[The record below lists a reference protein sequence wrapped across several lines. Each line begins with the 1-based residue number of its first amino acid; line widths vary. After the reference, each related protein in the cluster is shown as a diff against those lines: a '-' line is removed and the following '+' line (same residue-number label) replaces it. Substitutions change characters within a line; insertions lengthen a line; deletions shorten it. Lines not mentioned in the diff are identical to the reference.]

1 MNASSPDA
9 GRGAPPHQPPISY
22 NPTDPL
28 VRLDPYDAYARLR
41 AENPVWYQEGAGI
54 WFLSSHADCLRALRE
69 PRFSARLGQHV
80 RQRADPLPESMLT
93 TDPPEHTRLRGPVQ
107 AELAP
112 GRVALLGAHLRT
124 EAGALVSQWED
135 GEEVDLVS
143 AFAVPLATGALGAL
157 LGMPSDDLERFG
169 RLAAAAAPQLDPLDP
184 PEPGSAASVAV
195 EELLGWFADLLGPR
209 RTSST
214 DDVMGALVRAYEAER
229 LDAREVLAACSLL
242 VVGGFE
248 PLVDALSL
256 GVWLQLRHGGVIRD
270 DPGIVE
276 EVLRYDAPIQFAARV
291 ALEDVA
297 FDGTVVEAGQS
308 VVVLL
313 GSANRDPERFVDPDV
328 FEPARSPNPHLAFGA
343 GPHHCPGAAFT
354 RLVAGTAASVLAET
368 WPRTRL
374 ARDPVRRDT
383 LVPRG
388 LSTLPVSVGR

>member
-9 GRGAPPHQPPISY
+9 GHGAAPHRPPMPY

-28 VRLDPYDAYARLR
+28 VRLDPYEAYARLR
-41 AENPVWYQEGAGI
+41 AESPVWYHGAHLVSQQACRLPARAPGAT
-54 WFLSSHADCLRALRE
+54 LLGPPRGPARPATGGSASGVDADHG
-69 PRFSARLGQHV
+69 SARAH
-80 RQRADPLPESMLT
+80 
-93 TDPPEHTRLRGPVQ
+93 PPLRGPVQ

-112 GRVALLGAHLRT
+112 ERVALLGAHLRT

-135 GEEVDLVS
+135 GQEVDLVS
-143 AFAVPLATGALGAL
+143 AFAVPCATSALGAL

-184 PEPGSAASVAV
+184 PEPGSPAGVAI
-195 EELLGWFADLLGPR
+195 EELLGWFADLLGRR
-209 RTSST
+209 RTLPT

-270 DPGIVE
+270 DPGVV

-297 FDGTVVEAGQS
+297 FDGAVVAAGQP

-313 GSANRDPERFVDPDV
+313 GSANRDPERFVDPDA

-354 RLVAGTAASVLAET
+354 RLVAGTAASVFTET
-368 WPRTRL
+368 WPRSRL

>member
-9 GRGAPPHQPPISY
+9 GSGAPPHRPPMPY

-41 AENPVWYQEGAGI
+41 AENPVWHHEGAGI
-54 WFLSSHADCLRALRE
+54 WFLSRHADCLRVLRE
-69 PRFSARLGQHV
+69 PCFSARLGQHV
-80 RQRADPLPESMLT
+80 RQRSDPLPESMLT

-112 GRVALLGAHLRT
+112 ERVALLGAHLRA
-124 EAGALVSQWED
+124 EARALVSQWED
-135 GEEVDLVS
+135 GQEVDLVS
-143 AFAVPLATGALGAL
+143 AFAAPFATGALGSL
-157 LGMPSDDLERFG
+157 LGMPSDELERFG

-184 PEPGSAASVAV
+184 PEPGSAAGVAV
-195 EELLGWFADLLGPR
+195 EELLAWFADLLGR
-209 RTSST
+209 RRVSPT
-214 DDVMGALVRAYEAER
+214 DDVMGALVRAYEAEQ
-229 LDAREVLAACSLL
+229 LDAREALAACSLL
-242 VVGGFE
+242 VVGGFA
-248 PLVDALSL
+248 PLADALSL
-256 GVWLQLRHGGVIRD
+256 GVWLQLRHGVIRD
-270 DPGIVE
+270 DPGVVE

-297 FDGTVVEAGQS
+297 FDGAVVEAGQP
-308 VVVLL
+308 VVVLF
-313 GSANRDPERFVDPDV
+313 GSANRDPERFVEPDA
-328 FEPARSPNPHLAFGA
+328 FEPTRRPNPHLAFGA

-354 RLVAGTAASVLAET
+354 RLVAGTAASVFAET

-374 ARDPVRRDT
+374 AGDPVRRDT